1 MKEWIQKMWFI
12 YTIEYYSVIKNKDI
26 LSFAGKYM
34 EQENI
39 IVSEVTQTQK
49 DMHVMYSLIREH

>member
-1 MKEWIQKMWFI
+1 MEEWVQKLWFI

-39 IVSEVTQTQK
+39 MRQEPLKLPLSSFFIG
-49 DMHVMYSLIREH
+49 